1 MASHTIAQT
10 QRRINKGL
18 DADAMALS
26 AELARAA
33 NAVRN
38 RLEQGPL
45 AEAKL
50 SYSGFLVLWI
60 VWAWQPIETRAIAA
74 EAGLGKAA
82 LSGVLNTLEKRKLIE
97 RTKSKDDGRIIEVSL
112 TEAGRVLLEALLPQV
127 NAAER
132 EVFAGVHTSNRD
144 LMVDTLRSLA
154 TE

>member
-1 MASHTIAQT
+1 MFADS
-10 QRRINKGL
+10 L
-18 DADAMALS
+18 DFEVMALS

-50 SYSGFLVLWI
+50 SYSAFLVLWI

-97 RTKSKDDGRIIEVSL
+97 RTKSQDDGRIVEVRL
-112 TEAGRVLLEALLPQV
+112 TDLGRVQFEVLLPSL
-127 NAAER
+127 NTAER